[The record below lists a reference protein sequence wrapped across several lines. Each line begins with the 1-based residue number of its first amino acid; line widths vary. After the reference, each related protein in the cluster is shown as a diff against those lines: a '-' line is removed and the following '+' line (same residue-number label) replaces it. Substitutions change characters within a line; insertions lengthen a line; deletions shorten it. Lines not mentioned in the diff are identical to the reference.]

1 MKYTVLT
8 LAATFAAASAFA
20 QGTVA
25 FGNRVTSAG
34 IDAPVT
40 DSTGAKIDGAAGWA
54 QLLAG
59 PAGGALAPV
68 GDPVNFRS
76 GAAAGYITTVTVP
89 VPTVA
94 AGSPADLQMVAW
106 DAAVGGTYD
115 AAMASGMGGMG
126 ASGVLSGITTGGAG
140 SPPSLPANM
149 TGLTAFSIA
158 PVVPEPSIAALGL
171 LGAGLLVIRRK
182 K

>member
-20 QGTVA
+20 QGTLN

-40 DSTGAKIDGAAGWA
+40 DAAGTRIDGAAGWA

-59 PAGGALAPV
+59 TGGTLAPV
-68 GDPVNFRS
+68 GSPVNFRT
-76 GAAAGYITTVTVP
+76 GAAAGYIANTTVDAG
-89 VPTVA
+89 VA
-94 AGSPADLQMVAW
+94 AGSPVDVQMVAW
-106 DAAVGGTYD
+106 DASVGGSWAEAS
-115 AAMASGMGGMG
+115 AAGLGGIG
-126 ASGVLSGITTGGAG
+126 QSGVLSGIVTGGAG
-140 SPPSLPANM
+140 APPSLPANL
-149 TGLTAFSIA
+149 TGLTAFSLSPI
-158 PVVPEPSIAALGL
+158 VPEPSIAALGL